1 MEAFRSN
8 HGPRYTFDFMFLTPF
23 VQISAVLRYLEANL
37 LKALNNIY
45 FRKTPLSSKY
55 FKLTSYELC
64 SLENHIW
71 LQNMLFCFFYPFLT
85 NFWLSFGR
93 HWKPVRSNHGLRYTY
108 AWFVYKE
115 NGLYYQ
121 NIIFGNLEI
130 RYGVKIGDFAFL
142 IPFCPNVGSFAV
154 FGSQFILDF
163 AQHIPLIDSNKWQI
177 VYTIKL

>member
-37 LKALNNIY
+37 LKTLNNIY
-45 FRKTPLSSKY
+45 FWKTPLSSKY

-71 LQNMLFCFFYPFLT
+71 LQNMRFCFFYPFFT
-85 NFWLSFGR
+85 NLWLSFGR

-108 AWFVYKE
+108 AWFFYVE
-115 NGLYYQ
+115 NGLYYH

-130 RYGVKIGDFAFL
+130 RYGVAFCVFD
-142 IPFCPNVGSFAV
+142 PFLSKCRLFCGIWMPNYSKYGP
-154 FGSQFILDF
+154 I
-163 AQHIPLIDSNKWQI
+163 
-177 VYTIKL
+177 YTLNDTFK